1 MTESTACGRTTALK
15 MMASDV
21 KVCVYS
27 CDEKTIMGK
36 IYHCCLEEP
45 MMFHGISDM
54 ILKVDMIYDA
64 IGFPAANPARRTLHP
79 RERVTQPLKYY
90 HDFKDF
96 ASMEGEKFAFFLKVR
111 YRQNVSWQGSV
122 HFSGDVSSYQ
132 FRSVLELMGYIM
144 EKIEEYRT

>member
-1 MTESTACGRTTALK
+1 MTEITASSRMTALK
-15 MMASDV
+15 MMGSDV
-21 KVCVYS
+21 KICVYS
-27 CDEKTIMGK
+27 CDEQEIKGK

-45 MMFHGISDM
+45 MIFHGISDM
-54 ILKVDMIYDA
+54 VIKVDKIYDA
-64 IGFPAANPARRTLHP
+64 IGFPPSSPERRTIHP
-79 RERVTQPLKYY
+79 RKNTAQPLKYY

-111 YRQNVSWQGSV
+111 YRQNVSWQGSI

>member
-1 MTESTACGRTTALK
+1 MTEITSSSRTTALK
-15 MMASDV
+15 MMGSDV
-21 KVCVYS
+21 KICVYS
-27 CDEKTIMGK
+27 CEGQEIVGK

-45 MMFHGISDM
+45 MVFHGISDM
-54 ILKVDMIYDA
+54 VLKVDRIYDA
-64 IGFPAANPARRTLHP
+64 IGFPLANPVRRTIRP
-79 RERVTQPLKYY
+79 RENVAEPLKYY

-111 YRQNVSWQGSV
+111 YRQNVSWQGSI

>member
-1 MTESTACGRTTALK
+1 MTEITACSRTTALK
-15 MMASDV
+15 MMGSDV

-27 CDEKTIMGK
+27 CDKQEIRGK
-36 IYHCCLEEP
+36 IYHCSLKEP
-45 MMFHGISDM
+45 MDFRGISDM
-54 ILKVDMIYDA
+54 LLKVENIYDD
-64 IGFPAANPARRTLHP
+64 IGFPLATPARRSINPGEST
-79 RERVTQPLKYY
+79 VQPLRYY

-111 YRQNVSWQGSV
+111 YRQNVSWQGSI

-144 EKIEEYRT
+144 EKIEDYRT

>member
-1 MTESTACGRTTALK
+1 MTEITASSRTTALK
-15 MMASDV
+15 MMGSDV
-21 KVCVYS
+21 KVCVYN
-27 CDEKTIMGK
+27 CDEQEIMGK
-36 IYHCCLEEP
+36 IYHCCLEKP
-45 MMFHGISDM
+45 IFFKGISDM
-54 ILKVDMIYDA
+54 VIKVDKIYDA
-64 IGFPAANPARRTLHP
+64 IGFPPASPERRTIHP
-79 RERVTQPLKYY
+79 RENTTQPLKYY

-111 YRQNVSWQGSV
+111 YRQNVSWQGSI